1 MINDL
6 VDLEREA
13 MFRLF
18 GELAE
23 EGCEPRLEDDG
34 AGLSIWTEEG
44 SAALV
49 LVAYTAP
56 GIASANARHCLSL
69 EAVPGEGEPWIAER
83 LAEVVNEIVRE
94 ASSDEVH

>member
-6 VDLEREA
+6 VDLERQA

-18 GELAE
+18 SELAE

-34 AGLSIWTEEG
+34 AVLSIWTEEG

-49 LVAYTAP
+49 LVAYTAS
-56 GIASANARHCLSL
+56 GMASAKAFHCLSL
-69 EAVPGEGEPWIAER
+69 EAVTGEGESWVAER
-83 LAEVVNEIVRE
+83 LAEVVNDIVRE
-94 ASSDEVH
+94 VSSDEIH

>member
-6 VDLEREA
+6 VDLERQA

-18 GELAE
+18 GELAQ
-23 EGCEPRLEDDG
+23 EGCEPCLEDDG

-56 GIASANARHCLSL
+56 GMASAKSRHCLSL

-83 LAEVVNEIVRE
+83 LAEVVNNIVSE
-94 ASSDEVH
+94 VSSDEVH

>member
-1 MINDL
+1 MISDL
-6 VDLEREA
+6 VDLERRA

-18 GELAE
+18 SELAE

-49 LVAYTAP
+49 LVAYKGA
-56 GIASANARHCLSL
+56 GVASAGARHCLSL
-69 EAVPGEGEPWIAER
+69 EAVPGEGESWVAER
-83 LAEVVNEIVRE
+83 LAEVVGEVVRE
-94 ASSDEVH
+94 VSSDEVH

>member
-6 VDLEREA
+6 VDLERQA

-18 GELAE
+18 GELSE

-34 AGLSIWTEEG
+34 AVLTVWTEEG

-56 GIASANARHCLSL
+56 GIASAKARHCLSL
-69 EAVPGEGEPWIAER
+69 EAVPGEGDSWVAER
-83 LAEVVNEIVRE
+83 LAEVVNEIVSE
-94 ASSDEVH
+94 VSSDEVH